1 MGPAFG
7 FAACGL
13 LLLAAS
19 AASAAAPAA
28 PTAPMERVDLELVIA
43 TDTSP
48 SIDTAEARL
57 QRQGIAT
64 AFRSPEIVRAIQAG
78 SLGKI
83 GVAYIDWSS
92 APFNRLVLDWHVI
105 KDKASADELA
115 ANLMKVP
122 LTYGNGTSI
131 SGAMQIAARMIETN
145 RLEGT
150 RRTIDI
156 SGDGPNNR
164 GIDVIDAR
172 DDIVARGITINGL
185 PIITGEYGVGDW
197 GKYYLEI
204 DQYYLNCVIGGQG
217 SFSLPSKGFQDF
229 ANAVRRKLV
238 MEISA
243 DIPPAKLGIIK
254 IAGAPRTAAPN
265 PLLKPPAA
273 KAPRENCVSGYQD
286 F

>member
-1 MGPAFG
+1 
-7 FAACGL
+7 
-13 LLLAAS
+13 
-19 AASAAAPAA
+19 
-28 PTAPMERVDLELVIA
+28 
-43 TDTSP
+43 
-48 SIDTAEARL
+48 
-57 QRQGIAT
+57 
-64 AFRSPEIVRAIQAG
+64 
-78 SLGKI
+78 
-83 GVAYIDWSS
+83 
-92 APFNRLVLDWHVI
+92 
-105 KDKASADELA
+105 
-115 ANLMKVP
+115 
-122 LTYGNGTSI
+122 
-131 SGAMQIAARMIETN
+131 MQIGARMMETN

-164 GIDVIDAR
+164 GIDIISAR

-204 DQYYLNCVIGGQG
+204 DQYYANCVVGGQG

-229 ANAVRRKLV
+229 SNAVRRKLV
-238 MEISA
+238 MEISG
-243 DIPPAKLGIIK
+243 DIPRVPAKPRIMRV
-254 IAGAPRTAAPN
+254 AGAPRTVAPN